1 MLKILNQSNSLL
13 NTFIAEI
20 RDINIQNDRMRF
32 RRNLERI
39 GEIIAYEISK
49 TFDYSEK
56 EVQTPLGIANI
67 NLPQEEVV
75 IGTILRAGLPLHQGF
90 LNYFDKAENSFIT
103 AYRKYRKD
111 ESFDIKIEYIS
122 TPNIEDKTLILVDP
136 MLASG
141 ASMMLAL
148 KELLK
153 YGTPK
158 HIHIAAIISSNEAV
172 EYLKRN
178 ITGVNYTIW
187 SGAVD
192 MELTAKSYI
201 VPGLGDAGDLAYGN
215 KN

>member
-1 MLKILNQSNSLL
+1 MINILDQTNSIL

-20 RDINIQNDRMRF
+20 RDVNIQNDRMRF

-39 GEIIAYEISK
+39 GEIFAYEISK
-49 TFDYSEK
+49 TFNFKET
-56 EVQTPLGIANI
+56 EVQTPLGIANV
-67 NLPQEEVV
+67 NLFEQKIVV
-75 IGTILRAGLPLHQGF
+75 GTILRAGLPFHQGF

-103 AYRKYRKD
+103 AYRKYHKD

-141 ASMMLAL
+141 ASMYLAL

-158 HIHIAAIISSNEAV
+158 HIHIAAIISSNEAI

-178 ITGVNYTIW
+178 ISGANFTIW
-187 SGAVD
+187 SGSVD

-201 VPGLGDAGDLAYGN
+201 VPGLGDAGDLAYGK